1 MLIWL
6 LGTLI
11 HVAHKTVIVFLPA
24 IPSVSSAPPRSKLWG
39 WRNTSTSSCWCYF
52 FFFFKDFSFRLMEVA
67 QRDFTTAV
75 PEESLPSISFPWN
88 KWAPFGKRSTV
99 SLCPWSLSQSRNKTK
114 SQPYMSLSLATL
126 QSGPCQVFLSQRFFS
141 QRKML
146 REKKKK
152 NLSANVSKFEVR
164 CQLLALVVK
173 ISSLCICKA
182 ACMALW

>member
-1 MLIWL
+1 MLPIKQL
-6 LGTLI
+6 LCSYLQSHLFLLHHLGPNFEAGEIPVHPLVDATL
-11 HVAHKTVIVFLPA
+11 
-24 IPSVSSAPPRSKLWG
+24 
-39 WRNTSTSSCWCYF
+39 
-52 FFFFKDFSFRLMEVA
+52 FFFKDFSFRLMEVA
-67 QRDFTTAV
+67 QRDFTPAV

-88 KWAPFGKRSTV
+88 KWAPFCKRSTV

-114 SQPYMSLSLATL
+114 PQPYMSLFLATL